1 MPKSDEDK
9 SKEKQAVKDLED
21 RIAKMDSKEKRK
33 YEAEQKK
40 KERMKEDLE
49 SERIMKE
56 QIDLTKKLILSA

>member
-1 MPKSDEDK
+1 
-9 SKEKQAVKDLED
+9 
-21 RIAKMDSKEKRK
+21 MDSKEKRK